1 MSEFQVQLQTTFP
14 NQWFNLGILVVI
26 GILYVSIL
34 VSSRYIRSRF
44 ISSSDIPQIPQAVV
58 DFPIYETTPE
68 EFNSLRQK
76 FDKFFQDGIE
86 NGRSELSLTVE
97 QLICIDCGGI
107 TKVKGDG
114 GTRPAPS
121 YYEIDNQKLIE
132 RTLSYR
138 FGSKN
143 YKISTEIIEFAG
155 NMCCIESVP
164 NDNDSFPRISRLNRF
179 RPFAILCNGDSK
191 KIEQFAKKITLVEI
205 VDDKIV
211 MRI

>member
-14 NQWFNLGILVVI
+14 NPWFNYSVIIVVI
-26 GILYVSIL
+26 PILYVSIL
-34 VSSRYIRSRF
+34 VSFRYIRSRY
-44 ISSSDIPQIPQAVV
+44 ISSSDIPQAVV

-76 FDKFFQDGIE
+76 FDEFFQDGIE
-86 NGRSELSLTVE
+86 GGKSELSLTVE
-97 QLICIDCGGI
+97 QLSCIDCLGV

-114 GTRPAPS
+114 GTRPNPS

-138 FGSKN
+138 LGSRN
-143 YKISTEIIEFAG
+143 YKISTKIIEFAG

-164 NDNDSFPRISRLNRF
+164 NDDSFPSISRLNRF
-179 RPFAILCNGDSK
+179 SPFAILCNGDSK
-191 KIEQFAKKITLVEI
+191 KIEEFAKKITLVEI
-205 VDDKIV
+205 VEDKIV